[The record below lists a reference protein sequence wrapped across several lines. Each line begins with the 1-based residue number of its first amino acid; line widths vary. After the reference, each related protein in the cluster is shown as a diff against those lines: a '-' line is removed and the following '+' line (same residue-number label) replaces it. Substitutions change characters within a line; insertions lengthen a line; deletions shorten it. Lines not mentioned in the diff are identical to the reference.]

1 MDPTSGTLI
10 NRSMVEAGKA
20 AVYRRYCSD
29 RSYSSAEASAKVAGL
44 GIWSKPG
51 DHQRP

>member
-1 MDPTSGTLI
+1 M

-51 DHQRP
+51 DHQRS